1 MGSKNMRVKRPTSN
15 SPRNAP
21 KPNSPIASES
31 KLIPSK
37 APKDRHAK
45 VHGRDRRIRLPP
57 LCAARVFQLTRELG
71 NKTDGQTV
79 EWLLKKAEPSII
91 ALTGKNIASATLDL
105 PGCSKPCDPSSS
117 NTNSTTTS
125 YFEEETLGGN
135 NYAFPMVNEC
145 IPLPN
150 YEFDLVSDFDMEL
163 FAHHIATLQEVAENS
178 EQETEDDDD

>member
-1 MGSKNMRVKRPTSN
+1 MGSKNMRVKKATSN

-21 KPNSPIASES
+21 KSNSPNASES

-91 ALTGKNIASATLDL
+91 ALTGKDIASASLDF
-105 PGCSKPCDPSSS
+105 PGCKPFDPTSS
-117 NTNSTTTS
+117 NLSTTTS
-125 YFEEETLGGN
+125 CFEEETFGVN

-178 EQETEDDDD
+178 EQEDDDD

>member
-1 MGSKNMRVKRPTSN
+1 MMGSKNMRVKKATSN

-21 KPNSPIASES
+21 KSNSPNASES

-37 APKDRHAK
+37 TPKDRHAK

-91 ALTGKNIASATLDL
+91 ARTGKDIASATLDL
-105 PGCSKPCDPSSS
+105 PSCKPSDPSPS
-117 NTNSTTTS
+117 NLSTTTTC
-125 YFEEETLGGN
+125 FEEKTFDEYY
-135 NYAFPMVNEC
+135 YAFPTANER

-163 FAHHIATLQEVAENS
+163 FANHIAMLQEVAENS
-178 EQETEDDDD
+178 ERENEEDDD

>member
-1 MGSKNMRVKRPTSN
+1 MGSKNMRVKKATSS

-21 KPNSPIASES
+21 KSNSNSPNASES
-31 KLIPSK
+31 KPLPSK

-91 ALTGKNIASATLDL
+91 AITGKDIASAALNL
-105 PGCSKPCDPSSS
+105 AACNPSPSSS
-117 NTNSTTTS
+117 NLSATTS
-125 YFEEETLGGN
+125 CFQQETN
-135 NYAFPMVNEC
+135 NYTFPMPN

-163 FAHHIATLQEVAENS
+163 FAHHITTLQEVAENL
-178 EQETEDDDD
+178 EQDDGQDSDC

>member
-1 MGSKNMRVKRPTSN
+1 MGSKNMKVKKATSN

-21 KPNSPIASES
+21 KPNSPNASES

-91 ALTGKNIASATLDL
+91 ALTGKDIASATLDL
-105 PGCSKPCDPSSS
+105 PGCKPFDPSSS
-117 NTNSTTTS
+117 SNLSTTTNF
-125 YFEEETLGGN
+125 FEETFDGN
-135 NYAFPMVNEC
+135 NYAFPMANEC

-163 FAHHIATLQEVAENS
+163 FAHHIAMLQEVAENS
-178 EQETEDDDD
+178 ERETEDDDD